1 MKISQS
7 IIINPKKL
15 DRQTIRADN
24 CIQLWRASD
33 FFVGKKGEST
43 AHYKFSLLFKQLI
56 DRVQI
61 QEMKLTLNPGQKLF
75 KVYPIGRTEMLNS
88 SIYKQIYEE
97 NLNILQDQIN
107 DLKKKRKYKKAEKFI
122 N

>member
-1 MKISQS
+1 MMQAIFFKEELKDKSQRLKKKELVEKMKISQS

-43 AHYKFSLLFKQLI
+43 AHYKFSLLFK
-56 DRVQI
+56 
-61 QEMKLTLNPGQKLF
+61 
-75 KVYPIGRTEMLNS
+75 
-88 SIYKQIYEE
+88 
-97 NLNILQDQIN
+97 
-107 DLKKKRKYKKAEKFI
+107 
-122 N
+122 